1 MLKLPPRKSEPW
13 FVLWGFFLLGLLCV
27 SINLPYGHAWNT
39 VAMSGLVLLITT
51 WNCQINYNNIYRAP
65 GPSFSACLE
74 PLVHRQNVAR
84 LSLFYRYFFGR
95 CSSELAQLVPLYILE
110 VGLLAILIDCMI
122 FLSPFLNVTR
132 IRCQCQQFL
141 SSHSWTL
148 EFATYRMWSFDLW
161 SKLLK
166 SRINRHLLT
175 LGSF

>member
-1 MLKLPPRKSEPW
+1 
-13 FVLWGFFLLGLLCV
+13 
-27 SINLPYGHAWNT
+27 
-39 VAMSGLVLLITT
+39 MSGLVLLITT

-132 IRCQCQQFL
+132 IGCQCQQFL

-148 EFATYRMWSFDLW
+148 EFATYRMWSFDL
-161 SKLLK
+161 
-166 SRINRHLLT
+166 
-175 LGSF
+175 